1 MSYRIDDA
9 APNPTPRSNDE
20 TIIRKNGVEVIVR
33 NVDNNNSEA
42 QENQKKS
49 RRIE

>member
-9 APNPTPRSNDE
+9 APNPTPHQNNDE

-33 NVDNNNSEA
+33 NVDTNNSES
-42 QENQKKS
+42 QVQKKS

>member
-9 APNPTPRSNDE
+9 APNPSPRSNNDE

-42 QENQKKS
+42 QEKQKS